1 MSLVPGVECLP
12 PLVLLVLVLL
22 VLLEAGVPQVASVAG
37 LAADAESAAAV
48 AVARVARV
56 VGRGRPR
63 GARVPESERGTRI
76 RLLLQFYTGD
86 TRYEVDRLEI
96 RSWRPRPLRAKGH

>member
-1 MSLVPGVECLP
+1 MRLVPGVECLP

-37 LAADAESAAAV
+37 LAADAEAAAAV

-56 VGRGRPR
+56 VGRGGPR
-63 GARVPESERGTRI
+63 VARVPESERGTHI

-86 TRYEVDRLEI
+86 TRRGYEVESIRNPSLE
-96 RSWRPRPLRAKGH
+96 AKGAFT

>member
-1 MSLVPGVECLP
+1 MNLVPGVECLP
-12 PLVLLVLVLL
+12 PLVLFVLVLL
-22 VLLEAGVPQVASVAG
+22 VLLEAGVPQVAAVAG
-37 LAADAESAAAV
+37 LAADAEAAAAV

-63 GARVPESERGTRI
+63 GARVPESERGVLI
-76 RLLLQFYTGD
+76 RLPQQFYTSD

-96 RSWRPRPLRAKGH
+96 RSSRAKGH

>member
-1 MSLVPGVECLP
+1 MNLVPGVECLP

-22 VLLEAGVPQVASVAG
+22 VLLEAGVPQVAAVAG
-37 LAADAESAAAV
+37 LAADAEAAAAV

-63 GARVPESERGTRI
+63 VARVPERREGSAYSITTTILYE
-76 RLLLQFYTGD
+76 
-86 TRYEVDRLEI
+86 RYEVRGRSIRNPILEG
-96 RSWRPRPLRAKGH
+96 KGALT